1 MTDRRQRRIAAVIA
15 AFNPDDDLLAHAAAI
30 RAQVDEL
37 VVVDD
42 CSTAPDAAGIF
53 SRLTQD
59 GITVLA
65 MPRNSGIAATLNR
78 GVEEVEAT
86 TRPEFILTFDQDSLP
101 VAGYVDNALATYDR
115 ATAAGHRVGFV
126 SAESFSGHRVPAMSI
141 GTGTGTGQPEAF
153 DPMQSGFFVPATTFA
168 AIGRFEAGFFI
179 DCVDSE
185 FTARARAAG
194 YSVLI
199 GAGCAVE
206 HRLGARLPA
215 RLFGRQ
221 LRFKGNELSFNY
233 YAPFRMYYI
242 VRNGT
247 VLIRRYWRRNPAW
260 LLRRSVEES
269 KAQIL
274 RFTFSPD
281 RSSLVAAAWQGLLDA
296 VRGRDGQISND
307 LLNRF
312 RAR

>member
-15 AFNPDDDLLAHAAAI
+15 AFNPDADLLANAAAI

-42 CSTAPDAAGIF
+42 CSTAPEAAGIF
-53 SRLTQD
+53 KQLARD
-59 GITVLA
+59 GVTVLA
-65 MPRNSGIAATLNR
+65 MPDNSGIAATLNR
-78 GVEEVEAT
+78 GVAELEAT

-115 ATAAGHRVGFV
+115 ATAAGQRVGFV
-126 SAESFSGHRVPAMSI
+126 SAESFSGHRVPTL
-141 GTGTGTGQPEAF
+141 GPGTGTGQPEAF
-153 DPMQSGFFVPATTFA
+153 DPMQSGFFIPAATFT

-194 YSVLI
+194 YTIPV

-215 RLFGRQ
+215 KAFGRQ
-221 LRFKGNELSFNY
+221 LRFRGNELSFNY

-269 KAQIL
+269 KALVL
-274 RFTFSPD
+274 RFSFSPD
-281 RSSLVAAAWQGLLDA
+281 RRNLLAAAWQGLLDA
-296 VRGRDGQISND
+296 VRGRDGRISND
-307 LLNRF
+307 LLSRF